1 VRALENFLFFSLLL
15 AYISAFFSITA
26 YEAFLVLAIISG
38 VILLAVKRIN
48 PLKGLFSIPLIGHL
62 STITLSSILF
72 LRVKEQWRRLLE
84 QDFFS
89 LSYFS
94 VFALDREKVLRLVEF
109 FLKLAPLLG
118 LIVSIKVLYTYCTT
132 NDVKAF
138 WGGNFVIGNLLALP
152 FFASL
157 YWFFKTER
165 KLLKLTLLLL
175 ATIFLYTSLLPVERS
190 VILGFLLGI
199 SIFIIPLI
207 RFSKLSI
214 KWITLIIFVTLSGIS
229 IATYQHPKV
238 KYWIYLLKNHSNIEE
253 TVNRISSGRVV
264 IAKGALELIENA
276 TQNGDYTK
284 LLIGWG
290 YGPQKQYNNLP
301 RYFHFM
307 NEYESFV
314 FLTEFINGGILN
326 IFFLLWFYIAL
337 IYLTLKVLRKRDNL
351 YMEKIVLVSTVWVNM
366 GYHLFTLFWVP
377 INALFYI
384 FLALVERLNR
394 LK

>member
-1 VRALENFLFFSLLL
+1 L
-15 AYISAFFSITA
+15 AYISAFFSITV

-38 VILLAVKRIN
+38 VILLAVKRVN

-109 FLKLAPLLG
+109 LLKLAPLLG
-118 LIVSIKVLYTYCTT
+118 LIVSIKVLYTYYTT

-152 FFASL
+152 FFTSL
-157 YWFFKTER
+157 YCFFKTER
-165 KLLKLTLLLL
+165 KLLKLIFLLLVTL
-175 ATIFLYTSLLPVERS
+175 FLYTSLLPVERS

-199 SIFIIPLI
+199 SIFLIALI
-207 RFSKLSI
+207 RFYKLSI
-214 KWITLIIFVTLSGIS
+214 KWITLIIFVAISGIS
-229 IATYQHPKV
+229 IAAYQHPKV
-238 KYWIYLLKNHSNIEE
+238 KYWLQILEAQRPLDQKLNSLSSQ
-253 TVNRISSGRVV
+253 RIV

-276 TQNGDYTK
+276 TQSGDYIK

-301 RYFHFM
+301 RGLHFI

-314 FLTEFINGGILN
+314 LLTEFINGGILN
-326 IFFLLWFYIAL
+326 VFFLLWFYIVL
-337 IYLTLKVLRKRDNL
+337 IYLTLKVLRKRDKL

-377 INALFYI
+377 VNALFYI
-384 FLALVERLNR
+384 FLALVERLTR